1 MGVAKVAPFILAGLV
16 RPGVSAPDAG
26 GAEPPPELR
35 RQFWLLVG
43 ALNVALLATAL
54 GVLVLVF
61 WMRLWLGTGLLA
73 VGVGAGVF
81 AVLRYRRVR
90 RD

>member
-1 MGVAKVAPFILAGLV
+1 MAS
-16 RPGVSAPDAG
+16 PGPTESNA
-26 GAEPPPELR
+26 PPPELR

-61 WMRLWLGTGLLA
+61 WSRPTLGVGLVA
-73 VGVGAGVF
+73 VGVGASVF
-81 AVLRYRRVR
+81 AWLRYRRVR
-90 RD
+90 ADLPDTE

>member
-1 MGVAKVAPFILAGLV
+1 M
-16 RPGVSAPDAG
+16 SAPDVDGTQPTA
-26 GAEPPPELR
+26 ELR

-61 WMRLWLGTGLLA
+61 WVRFWLATGLLA
-73 VGVGAGVF
+73 VGVAAGVF

-90 RD
+90 PD

>member
-1 MGVAKVAPFILAGLV
+1 MGV
-16 RPGVSAPDAG
+16 STTDADG
-26 GAEPPPELR
+26 SDPPPELR

-54 GVLVLVF
+54 GILVLVF
-61 WMRLWLGTGLLA
+61 WARLSLGTGLLA

-81 AVLRYRRVR
+81 AALRYRRVR
-90 RD
+90 GE